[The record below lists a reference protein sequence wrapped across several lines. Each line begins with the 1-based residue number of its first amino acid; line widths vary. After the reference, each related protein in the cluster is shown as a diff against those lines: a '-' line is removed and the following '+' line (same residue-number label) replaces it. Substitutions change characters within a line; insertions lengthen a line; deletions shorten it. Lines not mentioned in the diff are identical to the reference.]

1 MLAYVKGVGTCLVLT
16 VEEALAVI
24 AARGDDM
31 DNPVAQA
38 YLAELERIRHA

>member
-1 MLAYVKGVGTCLVLT
+1 MLTYVEGVGTTLVLT

-24 AARGDDM
+24 AARGGDM

-38 YLAELERIRHA
+38 YLAELERLRS